1 MVDIIK
7 ISDNKL
13 ENIDISAINNMP
25 GVWILLGKKKDRK
38 KEVEN
43 GFVCLQVGQNKDIGK
58 EIKQDIAYMRTGNP
72 KELGSINYVNQFGEK
87 IFDYKNYKHW
97 RRRNVYFQID
107 SAYEDFAFIC
117 IIGGNEL
124 SNIESRKKV
133 EKYIA
138 YKTKSVFWVNGS
150 SFKNEQ
156 DEKSKEEI
164 LKQYNE
170 ECRELNIEL
179 SKFKMN
185 KPLLDKIISNIVQQ
199 HTANT
204 VFDLEK

>member
-87 IFDYKNYKHW
+87 IFDYKNYNHW

-117 IIGGNEL
+117 II
-124 SNIESRKKV
+124 
-133 EKYIA
+133 
-138 YKTKSVFWVNGS
+138 
-150 SFKNEQ
+150 
-156 DEKSKEEI
+156 
-164 LKQYNE
+164 
-170 ECRELNIEL
+170 
-179 SKFKMN
+179 
-185 KPLLDKIISNIVQQ
+185 
-199 HTANT
+199 
-204 VFDLEK
+204 